1 MDPNRNGH
9 IQPMTPLP
17 LTLRHQAHLLRGTI
31 TSRLKRR
38 NVRKS
43 AHLTPITSRA
53 NRLIQVNM
61 VNRHSSNSNNLRRV
75 SEGYLTRSKVQLNSN
90 NNSVWVVDT
99 SREGIITKEDM
110 GSKGTLNRGMVNSP

>member
-1 MDPNRNGH
+1 M
-9 IQPMTPLP
+9 
-17 LTLRHQAHLLRGTI
+17 LRHQAHLLRGAT

-43 AHLTPITSRA
+43 AHLTPITSKA

-75 SEGYLTRSKVQLNSN
+75 ELEDFLTRLREQLNSN
-90 NNSVWVVDT
+90 NSNVWVVVDI
-99 SREGIITKEDM
+99 SREDM
-110 GSKGTLNRGMVNSP
+110 GSKGIPNKVMANSP